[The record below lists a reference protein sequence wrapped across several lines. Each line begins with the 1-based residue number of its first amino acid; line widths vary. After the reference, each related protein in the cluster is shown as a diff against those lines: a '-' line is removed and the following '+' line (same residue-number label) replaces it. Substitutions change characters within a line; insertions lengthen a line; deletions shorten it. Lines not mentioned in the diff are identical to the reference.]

1 MPILLNGQKNRWEVN
16 NMWYLIRTLF
26 FMWLLIGSVV
36 LTTYNYFPQEIGLII
51 SVGLFMATA
60 ISFADIMIRDKL

>member
-1 MPILLNGQKNRWEVN
+1 
-16 NMWYLIRTLF
+16 MWYLIRTLF

-51 SVGLFMATA
+51 SVGLFILTA

>member
-1 MPILLNGQKNRWEVN
+1 
-16 NMWYLIRTLF
+16 MWYLIRTLF
-26 FMWLLIGSVV
+26 LMWLLIGSVV

-51 SVGLFMATA
+51 SVGLFILTA

>member
-1 MPILLNGQKNRWEVN
+1 
-16 NMWYLIRTLF
+16 MWYLIRTLF

-60 ISFADIMIRDKL
+60 TSFADIMIRDKL